1 MVSNTKRQQLAAAPK
16 LVFLHAKDK
25 SPFKMCNQMKACCKA
40 KSLGWFCLPAIGG
53 VVGLVVDKLQPAR
66 LSTLSLVL
74 FNFSKPCP
82 AEQGPGTTTW
92 K

>member
-16 LVFLHAKDK
+16 LVFLHAKEQ
-25 SPFKMCNQMKACCKA
+25 SPMKMCKHVMARCKV

-53 VVGLVVDKLQPAR
+53 VVGLGVDKLQPAR
-66 LSTLSLVL
+66 LSPFSLVL